1 MNRTICHPV
10 LTALVL
16 ILTASVPASA
26 QLDTGSIVGTVRDQS
41 SAVVPGATVTA
52 RQESTGTLVTAV
64 SSEKGQFVFPNLKV
78 GTYTIS
84 AELAGF
90 RKSVQTG
97 IVLHVQ
103 ERIEVDVRIEL
114 GSVTEDVVVRG
125 ESPMLQTQTADVGYA
140 VDQRQ
145 VTDLPLLGRRY
156 SELALLTTG
165 VVTAPGGLTG
175 RGEDGLFNVNGNL
188 ATWNNFILDGGD
200 NNSASTNLQ
209 ERSTEVVQPP
219 VDALEEFRVQTRTY
233 SAEFG
238 KAAGAVINA
247 SIKQGSNAFHGS
259 GFEFFRDETFNA
271 NTWENNRAGRP
282 KGQFNQHIAGGTL
295 GGPIVHSRTFFFGDY
310 QATRTN
316 KALTQQATVPTDLM
330 RQGILTE
337 LTGNLI
343 ATNPFVPAGCV
354 NAATKVIT
362 PSCIDP
368 VAASLLK
375 LYPRANV
382 PAALAGFGVPGGLV
396 SPNYISNGILKN
408 DVDQFDARVDQNL
421 SRLNGQFFGRYSFM
435 DVTRN
440 EPPVLDD
447 PIASG
452 DFSSNT
458 YNRGQSAVGGW
469 SRVFGGEIFSELR
482 VAWNRMSS
490 SSLQP
495 SFGTPANAQFGIKGI
510 PDDPRYSGGIPH
522 MNISR
527 MTRLGGPF
535 FRPQYQT
542 SQVFQFSENV
552 TWSRSSHTYKFGA
565 ERRRDEVDY
574 IDLRALNG
582 VVNFTDGRYS
592 GFGFGDFLLGLSSNQ
607 GLTLFREADLYS
619 DGWQFYGQDSWRIA
633 SNVTLNYG
641 LRYEYF
647 TPMQDKANLMTNI
660 DPATGAILTSTAD
673 GSIYDR
679 TLIHPDRNN
688 VAPRI
693 GVAWNPSSTLVVRA
707 GYGIF
712 YQEYDRYGSESQL
725 ALNPPQLIDVSLVAN
740 SGNDAPPMILRNGFA
755 PVSAANVDKTRV
767 QWRIQDPNQKT
778 PWVHQFSVGPEYQIG
793 ASTVVGVEYVGN
805 LTRNGRKLRNLNQGI
820 ITPQNT
826 VVFPYAQYGFANA
839 YLEQIATDGEANYH
853 SLQTRVQR
861 RLSRGLAFTTSFTY
875 GRALGNFL
883 DHLSADGGGE
893 SGNFPKNVYDLAA
906 DYGPLSIDIRKRF
919 VTSFIYEL
927 PVGPGRAKQPHGVAG
942 ALASGWNVNG
952 ILTISDGRPFSITS
966 TDRVQ
971 TGSGR
976 ISRAN
981 CLGDAVP
988 GGFDQ
993 TIDHW
998 FDTTKF
1004 AEPAALTYG
1013 TCSPNSVVGPG
1024 SKSMNLSLFRSIPF
1038 NGSKRLELR
1047 LESFN
1052 TFNWINY
1059 GRPGQSVS
1067 NAATFGKI
1075 SSTQGDPRE
1084 LQFAVKL
1091 YF

>member
-1 MNRTICHPV
+1 MSGV
-10 LTALVL
+10 LRRACYAACFSIFTAAL
-16 ILTASVPASA
+16 PASA
-26 QLDTGSIVGTVRDQS
+26 QLDTGTIVGTVRDQQG
-41 SAVVPGATVTA
+41 AVVPGATVTA
-52 RQESTGTLVTAV
+52 TQESTGTAATAV
-64 SSEKGQFVFPNLKV
+64 STDKGQFVFPNLKV
-78 GTYTIS
+78 GTYSIA
-84 AELAGF
+84 AELQGF

-97 IVLHVQ
+97 IALHVQ
-103 ERIEVDVRIEL
+103 ERIDVDVNIAL
-114 GSVTEDVVVRG
+114 GNVTEEVVVTG
-125 ESPMLQTQTADVGYA
+125 TTELLHTQTADVGYA

-156 SELALLTTG
+156 SELAFLTTG
-165 VVTAPGGLTG
+165 VVAAPGGLTG
-175 RGEDGLFNVNGNL
+175 RGDDGLFNVNGNL

-247 SIKQGSNAFHGS
+247 SIKQGSNAFKGNL
-259 GFEFFRDETFNA
+259 FEFFRDERFNA

-295 GGPIVHSRTFFFGDY
+295 GGPVVRNRTFFFGDY
-310 QATRTN
+310 QATRTS
-316 KALTQQATVPTDLM
+316 KALTQLATVPTDLM
-330 RQGILTE
+330 RQGNLSE
-337 LTGNLI
+337 LTGSMI
-343 ATNPFVPAGCV
+343 ASNAFVPAGCV
-354 NAATKVIT
+354 NAAAKTIA

-368 VAASLLK
+368 VAAALLK

-382 PAALAGFGVPGGLV
+382 PQALAAFGVAGGFV
-396 SPNYISNGILKN
+396 SPNYISNGILQN
-408 DVDQFDARVDQNL
+408 DVDQFDLRVDQNL
-421 SRLNGQFFGRYSFM
+421 NTFGGRLFGRYSFM
-435 DVTRN
+435 DVARH

-447 PIASG
+447 PVASG

-458 YNRGQSAVGGW
+458 LNRGQSAVGGW
-469 SRVFGGEIFSELR
+469 SRTFGGAIFSEFR
-482 VAWNRMSS
+482 GAWNRMSS
-490 SSLQP
+490 SSLQLA
-495 SFGTPANAQFGIKGI
+495 FGTASNSQFGIKGV
-510 PDDPRYSGGIPH
+510 PEDPRYSGGLPH

-535 FRPQYQT
+535 FRPQFQT
-542 SQVFQFSENV
+542 SQVFQFSENL
-552 TWSRSSHTYKFGA
+552 TWSRGEHNYKFGV
-565 ERRRDEVDY
+565 EKRRDKVDY

-582 VVNFTDGRYS
+582 VLNFTDSRYS
-592 GFGFGDFLLGLSSNQ
+592 GYGLGDFLLGLSSQQ

-619 DGWQFYGQDSWRIA
+619 DGWQFYGQDSWRLT
-633 SNVTLNYG
+633 SNITMSYG

-660 DPATGAILTSTAD
+660 DPATGAIVTSTAS
-673 GSIYDR
+673 GSIYER

-688 VAPRI
+688 VAPRV
-693 GVAWNPSSTLVVRA
+693 GMSWSPSSKLVVRG

-725 ALNPPQLIDVSLVAN
+725 ALNPPQLIDVSLIAN

-755 PVSAANVDKTRV
+755 PVSAANIDKTRV

-778 PWVHQFSVGPEYQIG
+778 PWVQQFSLGPEYQLG
-793 ASTVVGVEYVGN
+793 ASTVLALDYVGN
-805 LTRNGRKLRNLNQGI
+805 LTRNGRKLRNLNQGL
-820 ITPQNT
+820 ITAGNV
-826 VVFPYAQYGFANA
+826 VVFPYAQYGFGNA
-839 YLEQIATDGEANYH
+839 YLEQIATDGKANYH
-853 SLQTRVQR
+853 SVQARVQR
-861 RLSRGLAFTTSFTY
+861 RLSKGLAFTSSFTY

-893 SGNFPKNVYDLAA
+893 SGNFPKNVYDIAA
-906 DYGPLSIDIRKRF
+906 DYGPLSIDIRKRL

-927 PVGPGRAKQPHGVAG
+927 PVGSGRAVQPKGVMG
-942 ALASGWNVNG
+942 AIARDWNVNG
-952 ILTISDGRPFSITS
+952 ILTLSDGRPFSITS
-966 TDRVQ
+966 TDRVG

-981 CLGDAVP
+981 CGGNPVP
-988 GGFDQ
+988 GNFEQ

-998 FDTTKF
+998 FDTTAF
-1004 AEPAALTYG
+1004 SEPAAFTYG
-1013 TCSPNSVVGPG
+1013 NCGPNSVIGPG
-1024 SKSMNLSLFRSIPF
+1024 SKSMNLSLFRSIPW
-1038 NGSKRLELR
+1038 NGRRIELR
-1047 LESFN
+1047 AESFN
-1052 TFNWINY
+1052 TFNWVNY

-1067 NAATFGKI
+1067 NAATFGRI
-1075 SSTQGDPRE
+1075 STTQGDPRE
-1084 LQFAVKL
+1084 LQFAVKF

>member
-1 MNRTICHPV
+1 LVTIFAA
-10 LTALVL
+10 AL
-16 ILTASVPASA
+16 PASA
-26 QLDTGSIVGTVRDQS
+26 QLDTGTIVGTVRDQS
-41 SAVVPGATVTA
+41 GAVVPGATVTA
-52 RQESTGTLVTAV
+52 TQESTATTASAV
-64 SSEKGQFVFPNLKV
+64 STDKGQFVFPNLKI
-78 GTYTIS
+78 GTYSIS
-84 AELAGF
+84 AELPGF

-97 IVLHVQ
+97 IALHVQ
-103 ERIEVDVRIEL
+103 ERVDVDVKIEL
-114 GSVTEDVVVRG
+114 GNVTEEVVVTG
-125 ESPMLQTQTADVGYA
+125 TTELLHTQTADVGYS

-156 SELALLTTG
+156 SELAFLTTG
-165 VVTAPGGLTG
+165 VVSAPGGLTG

-247 SIKQGSNAFHGS
+247 SIKQGSNAFKGNL
-259 GFEFFRDETFNA
+259 FEFYRDEKFNA
-271 NTWENNRAGRP
+271 NTWENERAGRP
-282 KGQFNQHIAGGTL
+282 KGAFDQNIAGGTL
-295 GGPIVHSRTFFFGDY
+295 GGPIVRNKTFFFGDY

-316 KALTQQATVPTDLM
+316 KALTQLATVPTDLM
-330 RQGILTE
+330 RQGNLSE
-337 LTGNLI
+337 FTGAMVAGN
-343 ATNPFVPAGCV
+343 AFVPAACV
-354 NAATKVIT
+354 NAAAKTIAA
-362 PSCIDP
+362 SCIDP

-382 PAALAGFGVPGGLV
+382 PQALAAFGVAGGFV
-396 SPNYISNGILKN
+396 SPNYISNGILQN
-408 DVDQFDARVDQNL
+408 DVDQFDLRVDQNL
-421 SRLNGQFFGRYSFM
+421 SPSAGRVFGRYSFM
-435 DVTRN
+435 DVTRH

-447 PIASG
+447 PVASG

-458 YNRGQSAVGGW
+458 LNRGQSAVGGW
-469 SRVFGGEIFSELR
+469 SRTFGGSIFNEFR
-482 VAWNRMSS
+482 GAWNRMSS

-495 SFGTPANAQFGIKGI
+495 SFGMASNSQFGITGI
-510 PDDPRYSGGIPH
+510 PEDPRYSGGIPH

-535 FRPQYQT
+535 FRPQFQT
-542 SQVFQFSENV
+542 SQVFQFSDNI
-552 TWSRSSHTYKFGA
+552 TWSRGEHNYKFGL
-565 ERRRDEVDY
+565 EKRRDKVDY

-582 VVNFTDGRYS
+582 VLNFTDGRYS
-592 GFGFGDFLLGLSSNQ
+592 GFGYGDFLLGLSSQQ
-607 GLTLFREADLYS
+607 GLTLYREADLYS
-619 DGWQFYGQDSWRIA
+619 DGWQVYGQDSWRLT
-633 SNVTLNYG
+633 SNVTMNYG

-647 TPMQDKANLMTNI
+647 TPMQDKANQMTNI
-660 DPATGAILTSTAD
+660 DPATGTIITSTAD

-688 VAPRI
+688 FAPRV
-693 GVAWNPSSTLVVRA
+693 GVAWSASSRLVVRA

-725 ALNPPQLIDVSLVAN
+725 ALNPPQLVDVSLIAN
-740 SGNDAPPMILRNGFA
+740 SGTDAPPMVLRNGFA
-755 PVSAANVDKTRV
+755 PISASNIDKTRV
-767 QWRIQDPNQKT
+767 QWRIQDPNQTT
-778 PWVHQFSVGPEYQIG
+778 PWVQQFSLGPEYQIG
-793 ASTVVGVEYVGN
+793 GATVVGVDYVGN

-820 ITPQNT
+820 ITAGN
-826 VVFPYAQYGFANA
+826 VVVYPYAQYGFANA
-839 YLEQIATDGEANYH
+839 YLEQIATDGKANYH
-853 SLQTRVQR
+853 SLQARVQR
-861 RLSRGLAFTTSFTY
+861 RLSKGLAFTSSFTY

-893 SGNFPKNVYDLAA
+893 SGNFPKNVYDIAA
-906 DYGPLSIDIRKRF
+906 DYGPLSIDIRKRL

-927 PVGPGRAKQPHGVAG
+927 PIGSGRAVQPKGVVG
-942 ALASGWNVNG
+942 AIARDWNVNG
-952 ILTISDGRPFSITS
+952 ILTLSDGRPFSITS
-966 TDRVQ
+966 TDRVN
-971 TGSGR
+971 TGPGR

-981 CLGDAVP
+981 CSGDPVP

-998 FDTTKF
+998 FDTAAF
-1004 AEPAALTYG
+1004 SEPAGFTYG
-1013 TCSPNSVVGPG
+1013 NCSPNSVVGPG
-1024 SKSMNLSLFRSIPF
+1024 SKSMNLSLFRSIPW
-1038 NGSKRLELR
+1038 NGRRIELR
-1047 LESFN
+1047 VESFN
-1052 TFNWINY
+1052 TFNWVNY

-1075 SSTQGDPRE
+1075 SSTLGDPRE
-1084 LQFAVKL
+1084 LQFAVKF

>member
-1 MNRTICHPV
+1 MTRV
-10 LTALVL
+10 VRAAVYASL
-16 ILTASVPASA
+16 ISLCASASPAFA
-26 QLDTGSIVGTVRDQS
+26 QLDTGTIVGTVRDQS
-41 SAVVPGATVTA
+41 GAVVPGATVTA
-52 RQESTGTLVTAV
+52 TQESTGTASTAV
-64 SSEKGQFVFPNLKV
+64 STDKGQFVFPNLKI
-78 GTYTIS
+78 GTYSIA
-84 AELAGF
+84 AELSGF

-103 ERIEVDVRIEL
+103 ERLEVDVRIEL
-114 GSVTEDVVVRG
+114 GNVSEEVVVRG
-125 ESPMLQTQTADVGYA
+125 ESPLLQTQTADVGYA

-156 SELALLTTG
+156 SELAFLTTG

-247 SIKQGSNAFHGS
+247 SIKQGSNAFKGNL
-259 GFEFFRDETFNA
+259 FEFFRDEAFNA

-295 GGPIVHSRTFFFGDY
+295 GGPLMRNRTFFFGDY
-310 QATRTN
+310 QATRTS
-316 KALTQQATVPTDLM
+316 KALTQLATVPTNLM
-330 RQGILTE
+330 RAGNFTE
-337 LTGNLI
+337 LAG
-343 ATNPFVPAGCV
+343 AMVASNPFVQGGCV
-354 NAATKVIT
+354 NGAAKTIAA
-362 PSCIDP
+362 SCIDP
-368 VAASLLK
+368 VAAALIK
-375 LYPRANV
+375 LYPQPNV
-382 PAALAGFGVPGGLV
+382 PQAIAALGIPGAFV
-396 SPNYISNGILKN
+396 SPNYISNGILEN
-408 DVDQFDARVDQNL
+408 DVDQFDLRVDQNVGRSG
-421 SRLNGQFFGRYSFM
+421 SRVFGRYSFM
-435 DVTRN
+435 DVTRH

-447 PIASG
+447 PVASG

-458 YNRGQSAVGGW
+458 LNRGQSAVGGW
-469 SRVFGGEIFSELR
+469 SRTFGGAMFGEVR
-482 VAWNRMSS
+482 GAWNRMSS

-495 SFGTPANAQFGIKGI
+495 SFGTASNAQFGIKGV
-510 PDDPRYSGGIPH
+510 PEDSRYSGGIPH

-535 FRPQYQT
+535 FRPQFQT
-542 SQVFQFSENV
+542 SQVYQLSGNL
-552 TWSRSSHTYKFGA
+552 TWSRSEHTYKFGL
-565 ERRRDEVDY
+565 ERRRDLVDY

-582 VVNFTDGRYS
+582 LLNFTDGRYT
-592 GFGFGDFLLGLSSNQ
+592 GFGLGDFLLGLASQQ
-607 GLTLFREADLYS
+607 GLTLYREADLYS
-619 DGWQFYGQDSWRIA
+619 DGWQVYGQDAWRLGN
-633 SNVTLNYG
+633 NVTLNYG

-647 TPMQDKANLMTNI
+647 TPTQDKANLMTNI
-660 DPATGAILTSTAD
+660 DPATGAIITSTAD
-673 GSIYDR
+673 GSLYER

-688 VAPRI
+688 FAPRVGI
-693 GVAWNPSSTLVVRA
+693 AWNPSAKLVVRA

-712 YQEYDRYGSESQL
+712 YQQYDRYGSESQL
-725 ALNPPQLIDVSLVAN
+725 ALNPPQLIDVTLIAN
-740 SGNDAPPMILRNGFA
+740 SGNEAPPMILRNGFS

-778 PWVHQFSVGPEYQIG
+778 PWVQQFSLGPEYQIG
-793 ASTVVGVEYVGN
+793 TATVVGLDYVGN

-820 ITPQNT
+820 VSGST
-826 VVFPYAQYGFANA
+826 VTFPYAQYGFANA

-853 SLQTRVQR
+853 SLQARVQR
-861 RLSRGLAFTTSFTY
+861 RLNRGLSFTTSFTY

-927 PVGPGRAKQPHGVAG
+927 PVGNGRAVQPRGIVG
-942 ALASGWNVNG
+942 ALARDWNVNG

-966 TDRVQ
+966 TDRV
-971 TGSGR
+971 GAGPGR

-981 CLGDAVP
+981 CTGDPVP
-988 GGFDQ
+988 ANFDQ

-998 FDTTKF
+998 FDATAF
-1004 AEPAALTYG
+1004 AEPAANTFG
-1013 TCSPNSVVGPG
+1013 TCTPNSVVGPG
-1024 SKSMNLSLFRSIPF
+1024 SKSMNLSLFRSIPW
-1038 NGSKRLELR
+1038 NGRRIELR
-1047 LESFN
+1047 VESFN
-1052 TFNWINY
+1052 TFNWVNY

-1067 NAATFGKI
+1067 NPATFGRI
-1075 SSTQGDPRE
+1075 STTQGDPRE
-1084 LQFAVKL
+1084 LQFAVKF

>member
-1 MNRTICHPV
+1 MNRTSSCLTLATLLVICT
-10 LTALVL
+10 TA
-16 ILTASVPASA
+16 PALA
-26 QLDTGSIVGTVRDQS
+26 QLDTGTIVGTVRDQS

-52 RQESTGTLVTAV
+52 TQESTGTAVTTV
-64 SSEKGQFVFPNLKV
+64 TTDKGQFVFPTLKV
-78 GTYTIS
+78 GSYSIA
-84 AELAGF
+84 AELSGF

-97 IVLHVQ
+97 IALHVQ
-103 ERIEVDVRIEL
+103 ERIEVDVRLDL
-114 GSVTEDVVVRG
+114 GSVSEEVVVSGRT
-125 ESPMLQTQTADVGYA
+125 ELLQTQTADVGYS
-140 VDQRQ
+140 VDRRQ

-156 SELALLTTG
+156 SELAFLTTG
-165 VVTAPGGLTG
+165 VVAAPAGLTG
-175 RGEDGLFNVNGNL
+175 RGEDGMFNVNGNL

-247 SIKQGSNAFHGS
+247 SIKQGSNALKGNL
-259 GFEFFRDETFNA
+259 FEFFRDDAFNA

-282 KGQFNQHIAGGTL
+282 KGSFEQHIAGGTL
-295 GGPIVHSRTFFFGDY
+295 GGPIVRSRTFFFGDY
-310 QATRTN
+310 QATRTD
-316 KALTQQATVPTDLM
+316 KALTQLATVPTDLM
-330 RQGILTE
+330 RQGNLTE
-337 LTGNLI
+337 FTGTMI
-343 ATNPFVPAGCV
+343 AGNPFVAAGCV
-354 NAATKVIT
+354 NAAARTISA
-362 PSCIDP
+362 SCIDP

-382 PAALAGFGVPGGLV
+382 PQALAAFGVPGGFV

-408 DVDQFDARVDQNL
+408 DVDQFDIRVDQNL
-421 SRLNGQFFGRYSFM
+421 AAAKSQVFARYSFM
-435 DVTRN
+435 DVTRH

-452 DFSSNT
+452 DFSSDT

-469 SRVFGGEIFSELR
+469 SKVFGGAVFSEFR
-482 VAWNRMSS
+482 GAWNRMSS

-495 SFGTPANAQFGIKGI
+495 SFGVAANAQYGIRGV
-510 PDDPRYSGGIPH
+510 PDDPRYSGGLPH

-527 MTRLGGPF
+527 LTRLGGPF

-552 TWSRSSHTYKFGA
+552 TWNRSAHTYKFGV
-565 ERRRDEVDY
+565 ERRRDKVDY

-582 VVNFTDGRYS
+582 VLNFTDGRYT
-592 GFGFGDFLLGLSSNQ
+592 GFGFGDFLMGLSSQQ

-619 DGWQFYGQDSWRIA
+619 DGWQFYGQDSWRLG
-633 SNVTLNYG
+633 SNVTVNYG

-660 DPATGAILTSTAD
+660 DPATGAIVTSTSAGD
-673 GSIYDR
+673 IYAR

-688 VAPRI
+688 FAPRL
-693 GVAWNPSSTLVVRA
+693 GVAWNPSSNVVVRA

-725 ALNPPQLIDVSLVAN
+725 ALNPPQLVDVSLIAN
-740 SGNDAPPMILRNGFA
+740 SGTDAPPMILRNGFA
-755 PVSAANVDKTRV
+755 PVSPANIDKTRV

-778 PWVHQFSVGPEYQIG
+778 PWVQQFSLGPEYQIG
-793 ASTVVGVEYVGN
+793 SSTVVGLEYVGN

-820 ITPQNT
+820 VVAPGS

-839 YLEQIATDGEANYH
+839 YLEQIATDGQANYH
-853 SLQTRVQR
+853 SVQARVQR
-861 RLSRGLAFTTSFTY
+861 RLSGGLAFTSSFTY

-927 PVGPGRAKQPHGVAG
+927 PVGSGRKRQLSGIAG
-942 ALASGWNVNG
+942 ALASDWNVNG
-952 ILTISDGRPFSITS
+952 ILSISDGRPFSITS
-966 TDRVQ
+966 TDRVG
-971 TGSGR
+971 TGPGR

-981 CLGDAVP
+981 CTGDPLP

-998 FDTTKF
+998 FDTTAF
-1004 AEPAALTYG
+1004 AEPTAFTYG

-1038 NGSKRLELR
+1038 NGRRLELR
-1047 LESFN
+1047 VESFN
-1052 TFNWINY
+1052 TFNWVNW

-1067 NAATFGKI
+1067 NAATFGRI

-1084 LQFAVKL
+1084 LQFAVKM

>member
-1 MNRTICHPV
+1 MNRP
-10 LTALVL
+10 LRRALFAAL
-16 ILTASVPASA
+16 ILILAAAAPASA
-26 QLDTGSIVGTVRDQS
+26 QLDTGTLVGTLRDQS

-52 RQESTGTLVTAV
+52 MQESTGATMTAV
-64 SSEKGQFVFPNLKV
+64 TTDKGQFVFPNLKV
-78 GTYTIS
+78 GTYSIT
-84 AELAGF
+84 AELSGF
-90 RKSVQTG
+90 RKAVQTG

-103 ERIEVDVRIEL
+103 ERIDVDVRIEL
-114 GSVTEDVVVRG
+114 GNVSEEVVVRG
-125 ESPMLQTQTADVGYA
+125 RTELLQTQTADVGYA

-156 SELALLTTG
+156 SELAFLTTG

-219 VDALEEFRVQTRTY
+219 VDALAEFRVQTRTY

-247 SIKQGSNAFHGS
+247 SIKQGSNAFKGS
-259 GFEFFRDETFNA
+259 AFEFYRNEAFNA

-282 KGQFNQHIAGGTL
+282 KGQFRQHIAGATL
-295 GGPIVHSRTFFFGDY
+295 GGPIVGSRTFFFGDY
-310 QATRTN
+310 QATRTD
-316 KALTQQATVPTDLM
+316 KALTQLATVPTDLM
-330 RQGILTE
+330 RQGNLSE
-337 LTGNLI
+337 LTGNMI
-343 ATNPFVPAGCV
+343 AGNPFVPAGCV
-354 NAATKVIT
+354 NAATKTIS

-368 VAASLLK
+368 VAASLVK

-382 PAALAGFGVPGGLV
+382 PQALASFGVPGGLV
-396 SPNYISNGILKN
+396 SPNYISNGILRN
-408 DVDQFDARVDQNL
+408 DVDQFDIRIDQNL
-421 SRLNGQFFGRYSFM
+421 ARLTGQVFGRYSFM

-458 YNRGQSAVGGW
+458 FNRGQSAVGGW
-469 SRVFGGEIFSELR
+469 SRVFGGTVFSEFR
-482 VAWNRMSS
+482 GAWNRMSS

-495 SFGTPANAQFGIKGI
+495 SFGVAANGQFGIRGI
-510 PDDPRYSGGIPH
+510 PEDPRYSGGLPH

-552 TWSRSSHTYKFGA
+552 TWNRGDHAYKFGV
-565 ERRRDEVDY
+565 ERRRDKVDY

-582 VVNFTDGRYS
+582 VLNFTDGRYS

-607 GLTLFREADLYS
+607 GLTLFREADLYA
-619 DGWQFYGQDSWRIA
+619 DGWQFYGQDAWRLR
-633 SNVTLNYG
+633 SNVTVNYG
-641 LRYEYF
+641 VRYEYF

-660 DPATGAILTSTAD
+660 DPATGAILTSKAD
-673 GSIYDR
+673 GSIDDR
-679 TLIHPDRNN
+679 TLVHPDRNN
-688 VAPRI
+688 FAPRV
-693 GVAWNPSSTLVVRA
+693 GVAWNPAARLVIRG

-725 ALNPPQLIDVSLVAN
+725 ALNPPQLVDVSLIAN
-740 SGNDAPPMILRNGFA
+740 SGSEPPPMILRNGFA

-778 PWVHQFSVGPEYQIG
+778 PWVQQFSLGPEYQVG

-820 ITPQNT
+820 IVSPGT

-839 YLEQIATDGEANYH
+839 YLEQIATDGVANYH
-853 SLQTRVQR
+853 SVQARVQR
-861 RLSRGLAFTTSFTY
+861 RLSGGLALTASFTY

-893 SGNFPKNVYDLAA
+893 SGNFPKNVYDIGA
-906 DYGPLSIDIRKRF
+906 DYGPLSIDIRRRF

-927 PVGPGRAKQPHGVAG
+927 PAGAGRAMQPKGVLG
-942 ALASGWNVNG
+942 ALARDWNVNG

-971 TGSGR
+971 TGPGR

-981 CLGDAVP
+981 CIGDPLP
-988 GGFDQ
+988 GGFSQ
-993 TIDHW
+993 TTDHW
-998 FDTTKF
+998 FDTTTF
-1004 AEPAALTYG
+1004 AEPAAFSYG
-1013 TCSPNSVVGPG
+1013 SCGPNSVTGPG
-1024 SKSMNLSLFRSIPF
+1024 AKSMNLSLFRSIPW
-1038 NGSKRLELR
+1038 NGRRLELR
-1047 LESFN
+1047 VESFN
-1052 TFNWINY
+1052 TFNWVNL

-1067 NAATFGKI
+1067 NAATFGRI
-1075 SSTQGDPRE
+1075 STTQGDPRE
-1084 LQFAVKL
+1084 LQFAVKM

>member
-1 MNRTICHPV
+1 MNRV
-10 LTALVL
+10 LRDAVYAVL
-16 ILTASVPASA
+16 ISIGAGAVPAFA
-26 QLDTGSIVGTVRDQS
+26 QLDTGTIVGTVRDQS
-41 SAVVPGATVTA
+41 AAVVPGATVTA
-52 RQESTGTLVTAV
+52 TQESTGTVSTAV
-64 SSEKGQFVFPNLKV
+64 TTDKGQFVFPNLKI
-78 GTYTIS
+78 GTYSIG
-84 AELAGF
+84 AELSGF

-103 ERIEVDVRIEL
+103 ERLDVDVRIEL
-114 GSVTEDVVVRG
+114 GNVTEEVVVRG
-125 ESPMLQTQTADVGYA
+125 ESPLLQTQTADVGYA

-156 SELALLTTG
+156 SELAFLTTG

-175 RGEDGLFNVNGNL
+175 RGEDGMFNVNGNL

-247 SIKQGSNAFHGS
+247 SIKQGSNAFKGNL
-259 GFEFFRDETFNA
+259 FEFFRDEAFNA

-295 GGPIVHSRTFFFGDY
+295 GGPLMRNRTFFFGDY
-310 QATRTN
+310 QATRTS
-316 KALTQQATVPTDLM
+316 KALTQLATVPTSLM
-330 RQGILTE
+330 RAGNFTE
-337 LTGNLI
+337 LAG
-343 ATNPFVPAGCV
+343 AMVAGNPFVQAGCV
-354 NAATKVIT
+354 NAVARTIAA
-362 PSCIDP
+362 SCIDP
-368 VAASLLK
+368 VAAALIR
-375 LYPRANV
+375 LYPQPNV
-382 PAALAGFGVPGGLV
+382 PQALAALGNPGGFV
-396 SPNYISNGILKN
+396 SPNYISNGILEN
-408 DVDQFDARVDQNL
+408 DVDQFDLRVDQNVGRSG
-421 SRLNGQFFGRYSFM
+421 SRVFGRYSFM
-435 DVTRN
+435 DVTRH

-447 PIASG
+447 PVASG

-458 YNRGQSAVGGW
+458 LNRGQSAVGGW
-469 SRVFGGEIFSELR
+469 SRTFGGAMFSEVR
-482 VAWNRMSS
+482 GAWNRMSS

-495 SFGTPANAQFGIKGI
+495 SFGTASNAQFGIKGV
-510 PDDPRYSGGIPH
+510 PEDSRYSGGIPH

-535 FRPQYQT
+535 FRPQFQT
-542 SQVFQFSENV
+542 SQVFQLSGNL
-552 TWSRSSHTYKFGA
+552 TWSRSEHTYKFGL
-565 ERRRDEVDY
+565 ERRRDKVDY

-582 VVNFTDGRYS
+582 LLNFTDGRYT
-592 GFGFGDFLLGLSSNQ
+592 GFGLGDFLLGLSSQQ
-607 GLTLFREADLYS
+607 GLTLYREADLYS
-619 DGWQFYGQDSWRIA
+619 DGWQLYGQDAWRLGN
-633 SNVTLNYG
+633 NVTLNYG

-647 TPMQDKANLMTNI
+647 TPTQDKANLMTNI
-660 DPATGAILTSTAD
+660 EPSTGAVVTSKAD
-673 GSIYDR
+673 GSLFER

-688 VAPRI
+688 FAPRVGI
-693 GVAWNPSSTLVVRA
+693 AWNPRSNLVIRA

-725 ALNPPQLIDVSLVAN
+725 ALNPPQLVDVTLIAN
-740 SGNDAPPMILRNGFA
+740 SGNEAPPMILRNGFS
-755 PVSAANVDKTRV
+755 PVSAANVDRTRV

-778 PWVHQFSVGPEYQIG
+778 PWVQQFSLGPEYQIG
-793 ASTVVGVEYVGN
+793 AATVVGLDYVGN

-820 ITPQNT
+820 ISGNT
-826 VVFPYAQYGFANA
+826 VTFPYAQYGFANA

-853 SLQTRVQR
+853 SVQARVQR
-861 RLSRGLAFTTSFTY
+861 RLNRGLSFTTSFTY

-927 PVGPGRAKQPHGVAG
+927 PVGAGRAVQPRGIAG
-942 ALASGWNVNG
+942 ALARDWNVNG

-966 TDRVQ
+966 TDRVAA
-971 TGSGR
+971 GPGR

-981 CLGDAVP
+981 CIGDAVP
-988 GGFDQ
+988 ANFDQ

-998 FDTTKF
+998 FDTTAF
-1004 AEPAALTYG
+1004 AEPAALAFG

-1024 SKSMNLSLFRSIPF
+1024 AKSMNLSVFRSIPW
-1038 NGSKRLELR
+1038 NGRRIELR
-1047 LESFN
+1047 VESFN
-1052 TFNWINY
+1052 TFNWVNY

-1067 NAATFGKI
+1067 NPATFGRI
-1075 SSTQGDPRE
+1075 STTQGDPRE
-1084 LQFAVKL
+1084 LQFAVKF